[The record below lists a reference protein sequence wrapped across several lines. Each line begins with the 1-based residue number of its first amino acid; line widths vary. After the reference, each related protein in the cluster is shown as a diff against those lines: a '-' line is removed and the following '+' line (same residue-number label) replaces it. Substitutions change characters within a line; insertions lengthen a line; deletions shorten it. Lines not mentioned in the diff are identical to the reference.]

1 MFFIFY
7 WLFFSPI
14 AEYLHSIHII
24 FLFVFEWMQNIQDSY
39 FPLYSIW
46 KLSEVF
52 PLHFY
57 ISVWLGT
64 STRIFLKIILFT
76 QPLKRYCWNKLAS
89 DMQKD

>member
-1 MFFIFY
+1 MFFISY

-64 STRIFLKIILFT
+64 STRIF
-76 QPLKRYCWNKLAS
+76 
-89 DMQKD
+89 